1 MSTSKKKS
9 AHNPYLHIPLISEI
23 QKRPII
29 WDEKYLKNGY
39 ESVEQWGE
47 IEKHFKKSR
56 EILQNEW
63 EFLKA
68 RFKEEINYLKYYG
81 SKYKPKWY
89 LFDHMQFMK
98 KNFVESL
105 TYSAPPEEVTTF
117 KKKYWLSLVEEVKE
131 QPVVWDS
138 TLYIDDVTLVDK
150 TWVNIGKVI
159 GKKTQELCLVCN
171 SSEEPLF
178 RFPEKWKSAAKWRK
192 NLEKYIQNTHLN
204 EYNMKI
210 CKNHFEEK
218 CFENSVLKLNAV
230 PTLEIGIIRYLSKH
244 YNKRCSAKG
253 CDSTNSIS
261 EMRFFKFPKD
271 PQLLK
276 QWVDILN
283 VPKVKEYMVACML
296 HFDKQFWVHLR
307 LPPDALPNKGVVKDY
322 TKPLPVLK
330 VGNEINGDSSD
341 EEEIAGGEIP
351 KNARTETSCQD
362 DWLYLILKYRT
373 YLQQYAK
380 RLQLNSPFSEVFD
393 KMDFIKP
400 YLEPLISYS
409 DTEDDITN
417 ITIKEEFEIKQEKED
432 TFYESP
438 VIVKEEVIIKEEK
451 KDISTVTITKEEV
464 TFEEENT
471 LENLQPTVV
480 VKQEVIVEEEP
491 SEDLVEVIEQPDEI
505 ILIYDDHVEENNT
518 SEKSQES
525 KNKRYSKPPNN
536 GSEKSKERVRKNKN
550 HPALIKEVEKRPVLW
565 DTNHPLHKNRMAMTK
580 SWDEIGDQLEQKYEE
595 GRIQWYFLVTKYKRQ
610 LQAELFSKAR
620 NTECLNF
627 FDPKLYQLMSFL
639 KEQYTKE
646 FKTTINSAVK
656 RTASP
661 KSPSFTYQIRVDDLS
676 KTIKAKTDQRFKPIR
691 PNLDRNPEFK
701 QPIISRDPNVQ
712 ERLYIEVIEA
722 PNQGIPRTVPPP
734 KIIKLSRDPIK
745 DSDEEF
751 LKSLLPYFKEMNEEQ
766 KKRIKTSIKYMVIK
780 ELKK

>member
-159 GKKTQELCLVCN
+159 GKKN
-171 SSEEPLF
+171 
-178 RFPEKWKSAAKWRK
+178 
-192 NLEKYIQNTHLN
+192 
-204 EYNMKI
+204 
-210 CKNHFEEK
+210 
-218 CFENSVLKLNAV
+218 
-230 PTLEIGIIRYLSKH
+230 
-244 YNKRCSAKG
+244 
-253 CDSTNSIS
+253 
-261 EMRFFKFPKD
+261 
-271 PQLLK
+271 
-276 QWVDILN
+276 
-283 VPKVKEYMVACML
+283 
-296 HFDKQFWVHLR
+296 
-307 LPPDALPNKGVVKDY
+307 

>member
-230 PTLEIGIIRYLSKH
+230 PTLEI
-244 YNKRCSAKG
+244 
-253 CDSTNSIS
+253 D
-261 EMRFFKFPKD
+261 
-271 PQLLK
+271 
-276 QWVDILN
+276 
-283 VPKVKEYMVACML
+283 
-296 HFDKQFWVHLR
+296 
-307 LPPDALPNKGVVKDY
+307 